1 MLLFMMIMM
10 VVISGAAN
18 SELHQ
23 ELGGA
28 TVHLVEPLPRYHPI
42 HPHRNRHQDN
52 HRHDDDIHCHED
64 DDHHHQAA
72 GGGRLAQILSS
83 WSVWDPWTHCL
94 PRPYGDWQT

>member
-1 MLLFMMIMM
+1 MMMVLRMEMMVLFMMIMM

-42 HPHRNRHQDN
+42 HPHCNRHQDN

-64 DDHHHQAA
+64 DDHHQAA
-72 GGGRLAQILSS
+72 
-83 WSVWDPWTHCL
+83 
-94 PRPYGDWQT
+94 